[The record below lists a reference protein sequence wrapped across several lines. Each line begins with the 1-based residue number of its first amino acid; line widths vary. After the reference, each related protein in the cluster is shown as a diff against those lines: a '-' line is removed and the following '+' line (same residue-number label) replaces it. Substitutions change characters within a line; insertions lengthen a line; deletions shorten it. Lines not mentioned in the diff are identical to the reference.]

1 MLSDTYKDNRS
12 LLVANTH
19 ILTLTQTVALWDY
32 SLPIGLIHFCPN

>member
-12 LLVANTH
+12 LLVAN
-19 ILTLTQTVALWDY
+19 TLTQTVALWDY